1 MEAPP
6 EPGLLRRVLTGV
18 RRGLLASPLLLP
30 LVAVV
35 GVIWGGWISW
45 VAAAGSFVVP
55 LLCRLWRISLAVLL
69 CVIVAWL
76 HGKLLDESAQQIC
89 RLAVPGSAVTLEGTV
104 ERKLS
109 QGVVLGKGLCQARV
123 LVRGEN
129 DLSVGEQVQLV
140 AEAAPPR
147 TPVLPGSF
155 DVARWMKGQ
164 GIAAE
169 FYLIRVES
177 RSPTFS
183 LHRLRAWGLTVRDS
197 LAARLM
203 PPGTEAERPRQV
215 LCALVLGARERAE
228 EDTLDDFRR
237 GGCLHAFA
245 VSGLHVGLFS
255 AIMMLL
261 LRFFRLSPH
270 LSRPLAIVGV
280 GLYVLVT
287 GASVPALRA
296 YILLLVLLGALILK
310 RRCQPVNT
318 WSFAALLVLL
328 PEPTQLFNAGF
339 LLSFAVYAALCVG
352 LHYCLKESSWFGPD
366 SYIPPRIYTRGE
378 RLAGSADMWLRGVII
393 VSLSAWLIATPI
405 TVACFHTFNTWSVL
419 TNIVIT
425 PVLPVVM
432 CCGIL
437 HLALGWLP
445 WVCGLTDW
453 LAVKA
458 AEILLGVVAA
468 FGALPGALL
477 PADAPAGAGD
487 LLISGTGFGQFFT
500 VLGSPG
506 LAINPGNEANVHFR
520 TQPALFHAGIEPA
533 VILCTR
539 PGESFAA
546 GGKKLR
552 DAYPDARLLDASE
565 IPDCGISFRTTAGIF
580 SFYPPPADYPRR
592 LADSRTPIIRWQ
604 QPDGRSVLY
613 LGNAP
618 ADAWLRM
625 PLSARKAD
633 IAIVG
638 KHPVHPISVSD
649 LVEAGLGLIIAL
661 PGADAAA
668 IEPGSDARLIRMRDD
683 DDVQVKAGRILLNGS
698 TWSAP

>member
-1 MEAPP
+1 MEASP
-6 EPGLLRRVLTGV
+6 EPGLLQRVLAGV
-18 RRGLLASPLLLP
+18 RRGLQASPLLLP
-30 LVAVV
+30 LAAVV
-35 GVIWGGWISW
+35 GVIGGGWISW
-45 VAAAGSFVVP
+45 ALVVGSVAAP

-69 CVIVAWL
+69 CAMVAWL
-76 HGKLLDESAQQIC
+76 HGMLLDASTQQIRC
-89 RLAVPGSAVTLEGTV
+89 LAAPGDAVTLDGIV

-109 QGVVLGKGLCQARV
+109 RGVVLGKDLCQARV
-123 LVRGEN
+123 VVRGEN
-129 DLSVGEQVQLV
+129 DLNVGEEVRLV
-140 AEAAPPR
+140 AVAAPLR
-147 TPVLPGSF
+147 GTALPGVF
-155 DVARWMKGQ
+155 DAAQWMKGQ
-164 GIAAE
+164 GVAAE
-169 FYLIRVES
+169 FYLVRVES
-177 RSPTFS
+177 RSPSLS
-183 LHRLRAWGLTVRDS
+183 LHRLRAWGLTLRDA
-197 LAARLM
+197 LADRLM
-203 PPGTEAERPRQV
+203 PPGTEAEHPRQV

-255 AIMMLL
+255 AIVMVL
-261 LRFFRLSPH
+261 LRFLRLSPRV
-270 LSRPLAIVGV
+270 SRPLVIVSV

-328 PEPTQLFNAGF
+328 VDPSQLYNAGF

-352 LHYCLKESSWFGPD
+352 LHFCLKESAWFGPD

-378 RLAGSADMWLRGVII
+378 SLIGSADMWLRGVII
-393 VSLSAWLIATPI
+393 VSLSAWLIATPM
-405 TVACFHTFNTWSVL
+405 TLACFHTFNTWSVL

-445 WVCGLTDW
+445 WVSCLTDW

-458 AEILLGVVAA
+458 AGVLLSVVAA
-468 FGALPGALL
+468 FGAIPGAWL
-477 PADAPAGAGD
+477 PATAPADFGD
-487 LLISGTGFGQFFT
+487 LLISGTGFGQSFA
-500 VLGSPG
+500 VLGNPG
-506 LAINPGNEANVHFR
+506 LVINPGNEENVHFR
-520 TQPALFHAGIEPA
+520 TQPAIFHAGIEPA
-533 VILCTR
+533 VILRTR
-539 PGESFAA
+539 PGESF
-546 GGKKLR
+546 GKGAEKLR
-552 DAYPDARLLDASE
+552 CAYPDARLLDVSE
-565 IPDCGISFRTTAGIF
+565 IPDRGISFRTSAGIF
-580 SFYPPPADYPRR
+580 SCYPPPADYPRR

-638 KHPVHPISVSD
+638 THPVHPISVSD
-649 LVEAGLGLIIAL
+649 LVEAGAGLIIAL
-661 PGADAAA
+661 PGADA
-668 IEPGSDARLIRMRDD
+668 ELTTPDADSRLIRMREE

-698 TWSAP
+698 IWSAP